1 MELEAWGEGSS
12 PPEIAQEVNR
22 GLKEMN
28 LMFASMML
36 PVLHSRDR
44 VDTVAACPL
53 SRKLMLKVWKE
64 KTRSAATDGITVP
77 K

>member
-1 MELEAWGEGSS
+1 
-12 PPEIAQEVNR
+12 
-22 GLKEMN
+22 MN